1 VTSRPTSAS
10 STTPAVEMNSE
21 LHLSLSRHRSNAAN
35 LATTG
40 PSTSS
45 RSSDPTPVIDLTMSD
60 EDEITILRTT
70 SNPHKRKEFERP
82 ISPEVR
88 KRVRRERS
96 YPPPPAAASSSRR
109 SQSTVNTAL
118 AETDSRRSSSTLTL
132 SGAPRRATPAN
143 DVIYVDSE
151 DDEENLANLLQKA
164 CPHSH
169 Q

>member
-1 VTSRPTSAS
+1 VASRPTSAS

-21 LHLSLSRHRSNAAN
+21 HHFSLSRNRSNAAN
-35 LATTG
+35 LAATG
-40 PSTSS
+40 PSNSS

-70 SNPHKRKEFERP
+70 SNPHKRKVLERP
-82 ISPEVR
+82 ISPEGR

-118 AETDSRRSSSTLTL
+118 AETDSRRSSSTLTI
-132 SGAPRRATPAN
+132 SRAPRRATPAN

-151 DDEENLANLLQKA
+151 DDEEKLTNLLQKVR
-164 CPHSH
+164 PHSY